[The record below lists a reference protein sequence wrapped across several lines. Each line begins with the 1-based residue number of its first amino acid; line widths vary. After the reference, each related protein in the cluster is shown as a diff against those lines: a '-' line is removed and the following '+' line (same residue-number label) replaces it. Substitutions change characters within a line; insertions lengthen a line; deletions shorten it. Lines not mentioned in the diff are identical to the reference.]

1 MIPSVDDDVM
11 EFNSSSHDSPDTFK
25 EELKVSEEIK
35 ILASR
40 QADEAKNAI
49 NEDGLNL

>member
-1 MIPSVDDDVM
+1 MIPSVEDDVM
-11 EFNSSSHDSPDTFK
+11 EFNSSNHDSPDTLK

-40 QADEAKNAI
+40 QAEEAKNVN
-49 NEDGLNL
+49 NEDGLNF